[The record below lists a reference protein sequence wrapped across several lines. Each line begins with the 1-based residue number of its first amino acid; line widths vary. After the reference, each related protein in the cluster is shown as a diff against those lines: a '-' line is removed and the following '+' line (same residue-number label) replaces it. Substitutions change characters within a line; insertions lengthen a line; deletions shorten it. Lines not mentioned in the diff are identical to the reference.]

1 MKYVVA
7 PAINAQRLIVVNF
20 ERIVNEIGSRQL
32 GRGSNSAK
40 GIRYLRSTLNCSG
53 TEIKRLYKAVWK
65 IRRNNYLNFGILV
78 FMYLSIQKIVI
89 KYLKL

>member
-65 IRRNNYLNFGILV
+65 IRRNNYLILV

>member
-7 PAINAQRLIVVNF
+7 PAINAQRLVVVNF

-32 GRGSNSAK
+32 GRGSNAAK

-53 TEIKRLYKAVWK
+53 TEIKRLK
-65 IRRNNYLNFGILV
+65 
-78 FMYLSIQKIVI
+78 LSRKVQSENTQN
-89 KYLKL
+89 LK